1 MHVSFDLVFLI
12 EFFYF
17 QNIEDSSQMIPINKS
32 VPRSPKNNQNGTLI
46 DLDFA
51 KNISEIE
58 GQKYNSRRNSTPNA
72 LNRTGSEKSQP
83 ESMSKPVESGKS
95 HRAKIINKDT
105 ISLLNSNMS
114 NEPIQLFKKINEL
127 SNITN
132 KQKPTYQSL
141 VNSSNSENKKR
152 ISLLLSRKS

>member
-1 MHVSFDLVFLI
+1 MPL
-12 EFFYF
+12 
-17 QNIEDSSQMIPINKS
+17 NKS
-32 VPRSPKNNQNGTLI
+32 VTKSPKNQNGALI

-51 KNISEIE
+51 KNINEIE
-58 GQKYNSRRNSTPNA
+58 AQKNNSRRNSTPSA

-83 ESMSKPVESGKS
+83 ESMSKPIDSGKS
-95 HRAKIINKDT
+95 HRAKIINKET
-105 ISLLNSNMS
+105 ISLLNSNTS

-132 KQKPTYQSL
+132 KQKPAHQHSL

-152 ISLLLSRKS
+152 ISLLLARKS

>member
-1 MHVSFDLVFLI
+1 MIQLNKPVS
-12 EFFYF
+12 
-17 QNIEDSSQMIPINKS
+17 K
-32 VPRSPKNNQNGTLI
+32 SPKSQHGTLI

-51 KNISEIE
+51 KNINEIE
-58 GQKYNSRRNSTPNA
+58 NQKYNLRRNSTPNS
-72 LNRTGSEKSQP
+72 LNQTVSEKSQP
-83 ESMSKPVESGKS
+83 ELFSKQIESGKPN
-95 HRAKIINKDT
+95 RAKIINKET
-105 ISLLNSNMS
+105 ISLLNSNTS

-132 KQKPTYQSL
+132 KQKSPYQSL